1 MTQQFGTPSIEDLV
15 DRGPVVQPEDP
26 SMICRY
32 EYVPG
37 LLLIFVV
44 AARDRDGP
52 PQISYVVVLFASHI
66 KAYQVTRAHILVQVV
81 VSRERSKRPREYGI
95 VSRHCPRPEGDAVC
109 AHAPACVFDR
119 RFDAPL
125 RYTWSN
131 CPHSG
136 HYGSH
141 SRLRSRAQSSSFLRT
156 LNCHKGLDSFPRFF
170 SFKGGP
176 PLQNDLQPNRSL
188 RRLRAEK
195 VGWQFGE
202 C

>member
-1 MTQQFGTPSIEDLV
+1 MTQQFCTPDIEDLV
-15 DRGPVVQPEDP
+15 DSSPVAQPEDT

-37 LLLIFVV
+37 LSLILVIV
-44 AARDRDGP
+44 AGDRHRP

-66 KAYQVTRAHILVQVV
+66 KAHEVARAHILVQVI

-95 VSRHCPRPEGDAVC
+95 VSCHCPRPEGGTMC
-109 AHAPACVFDR
+109 THAPACVFDH

-125 RYTWSN
+125 RYAWSN
-131 CPHSG
+131 CAHSG

-141 SRLRSRAQSSSFLRT
+141 SRLRSRTHSGGFLHT
-156 LNCHKGLDSFPRFF
+156 LNCHEGLYSFPRLFGF
-170 SFKGGP
+170 IGGP
-176 PLQNDLQPNRSL
+176 SLQNDLQPDRSFG
-188 RRLRAEK
+188 RLGAEK

-202 C
+202 Y